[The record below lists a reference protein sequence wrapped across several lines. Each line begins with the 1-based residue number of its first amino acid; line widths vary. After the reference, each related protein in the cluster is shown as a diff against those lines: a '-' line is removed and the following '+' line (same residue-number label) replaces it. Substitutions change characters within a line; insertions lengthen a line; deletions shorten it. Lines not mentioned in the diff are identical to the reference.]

1 MKALQA
7 WGRARVYS
15 PPRTLKSPTNETFIS
30 VMLEF
35 ERRPR
40 GFAQR
45 IEFRSWQAQD
55 VDRVDQIKVGCI
67 VKFRG
72 EADAVV
78 MVGAESKVYANPR
91 VTGRI
96 VRIEE
101 GGAM

>member
-1 MKALQA
+1 MTALQS

-15 PPRTLKSPTNETFIS
+15 PPRLLKSKTNETFIS
-30 VMLEF
+30 VVLEF

-45 IEFRSWQAQD
+45 IELRSWQAQD
-55 VDRVDQIKVGCI
+55 VDRIDKIQVGVMI
-67 VKFRG
+67 KFRG

-96 VRIEE
+96 VKIY
-101 GGAM
+101 GGES